1 MERTSAKANEDISG
15 RQVGRVRQP
24 VATCGATAASPGSM
38 HQHNALDVQCGLIHA
53 ARAAVGIVV
62 QAPPSDGR
70 GLLGAIESE
79 PLQAHLSIFAFGK
92 NRSRTKLTKLTWK
105 LHLIHHKSRLLS
117 AILWT
122 GGLHTHIFAIFRI
135 DYTLYTVTPKLHI
148 VPPNDAHCTP
158 NMTHIVPQWKLG
170 VM

>member
-1 MERTSAKANEDISG
+1 MERTSAKANEDIPG

-24 VATCGATAASPGSM
+24 VATCGATAASPGPM
-38 HQHNALDVQCGLIHA
+38 QLHNALDVQCGLIHA

-70 GLLGAIESE
+70 GPLGAIRSHYKRICSFSLSE
-79 PLQAHLSIFAFGK
+79 K
-92 NRSRTKLTKLTWK
+92 NPNRTKLTGK